1 MPSQYSEIKNMLQ
14 KCPET
19 EKKFG
24 LNRDL
29 NPQLCWLATVLSTW
43 FWQEFTTAN
52 DSCIVPALPLVPVA
66 AYISYD
72 ITYAWA
78 LQYVWS
84 VYGV

>member
-1 MPSQYSEIKNMLQ
+1 MHAELSFQVLYSL
-14 KCPET
+14 T
-19 EKKFG
+19 
-24 LNRDL
+24 
-29 NPQLCWLATVLSTW
+29 S
-43 FWQEFTTAN
+43 
-52 DSCIVPALPLVPVA
+52 IVPALRAGLFTMGTLPLVPVA